1 MMTSESS
8 ESCADVPAASAAAAS
23 TMMEME
29 SASKKNDN
37 NVDSTDNADNTVG
50 EECDCVELRNIKYK
64 SMLLKKTSPK
74 QVTKHNL
81 NIDDFL
87 EKERTQNKED
97 QWVKLDKSMKMKK
110 MSAFV
115 EMYASEHV
123 LCAKDKVA
131 LYDFLTSSI
140 DQKKLVKTKE
150 VVYDKLTGTIK
161 SIPCLVHCPAS
172 VKKFTLKRCE
182 KRQSTLKSLA
192 PKNKVKAAKQS
203 SLVTS
208 ESSMQSAALPTSSSS
223 LSSLVE
229 T

>member
-8 ESCADVPAASAAAAS
+8 EICADVAAS
-23 TMMEME
+23 TIE
-29 SASKKNDN
+29 SNSKTNDDN
-37 NVDSTDNADNTVG
+37 AGDNADNVAV

-74 QVTKHNL
+74 QVTRHNL

-115 EMYASEHV
+115 EVYANEHV
-123 LCAKDKVA
+123 LCAKDKAA

-192 PKNKVKAAKQS
+192 PKNKVKAPKQS
-203 SLVTS
+203 LFSSSLAGA
-208 ESSMQSAALPTSSSS
+208 ESAQAPISSSSSSSSS

>member
-8 ESCADVPAASAAAAS
+8 ESCADVASTI
-23 TMMEME
+23 TMME
-29 SASKKNDN
+29 SNSKKNHDNTDNTDN
-37 NVDSTDNADNTVG
+37 NVDNAGNVVG
-50 EECDCVELRNIKYK
+50 EECDCIELRNIKYK

-74 QVTKHNL
+74 QITKHNL

-97 QWVKLDKSMKMKK
+97 HWVKLDKSMKIKK

-115 EMYASEHV
+115 EIYANENV
-123 LCAKDKVA
+123 LCAKDKVS

-140 DQKKLVKTKE
+140 EQKKLVKTKE

-203 SLVTS
+203 S
-208 ESSMQSAALPTSSSS
+208 SS
-223 LSSLVE
+223 LLAAAKSLEVQPPLSSFVE

>member
-8 ESCADVPAASAAAAS
+8 ESCADVSASAAAATI
-23 TMMEME
+23 TMME
-29 SASKKNDN
+29 SKFKTNHDTDN
-37 NVDSTDNADNTVG
+37 DNADNEDNNVIS

-115 EMYASEHV
+115 EIYANEHV

-150 VVYDKLTGTIK
+150 VIYDKLTGTIK

-192 PKNKVKAAKQS
+192 PKNKVKVAKPS

-208 ESSMQSAALPTSSSS
+208 ESSMQAATSS

>member
-8 ESCADVPAASAAAAS
+8 ESCADVPAAAAAAS
-23 TMMEME
+23 ASTMTEME

-115 EMYASEHV
+115 EVYANENV
-123 LCAKDKVA
+123 LCVKDKVA

-192 PKNKVKAAKQS
+192 PKNKVKAAKQPS
-203 SLVTS
+203 SL
-208 ESSMQSAALPTSSSS
+208 AAAAGS
-223 LSSLVE
+223 LQVQPSLSLVE

>member
-1 MMTSESS
+1 MTSESS
-8 ESCADVPAASAAAAS
+8 ECCADVAAAATTTI

-29 SASKKNDN
+29 SASKKNDDN
-37 NVDSTDNADNTVG
+37 AAADNADNVVG
-50 EECDCVELRNIKYK
+50 EECDCIELRNIKYK

-115 EMYASEHV
+115 DIYANEHV
-123 LCAKDKVA
+123 LCVKDKAA

-161 SIPCLVHCPAS
+161 SIPCLLHCPAS

-192 PKNKVKAAKQS
+192 PKNKVKAAKPSSFS
-203 SLVTS
+203 SLAAA
-208 ESSMQSAALPTSSSS
+208 ESVQPQTPSSS

>member
-8 ESCADVPAASAAAAS
+8 EYCADVAAD
-23 TMMEME
+23 TTTTITIVE
-29 SASKKNDN
+29 SSNSKTNDGNTDN
-37 NVDSTDNADNTVG
+37 NAENAADNVVVE

-74 QVTKHNL
+74 QVTRHNL

-115 EMYASEHV
+115 EIYASEHV
-123 LCAKDKVA
+123 LCVKDKAA

-150 VVYDKLTGTIK
+150 VVYDKSTGTIK

-192 PKNKVKAAKQS
+192 PKNKVKASK
-203 SLVTS
+203 
-208 ESSMQSAALPTSSSS
+208 PSSSS
-223 LSSLVE
+223 LLAAESLQVQQPSLSSFVE

>member
-8 ESCADVPAASAAAAS
+8 ESCADVSASAAATTI
-23 TMMEME
+23 TMME
-29 SASKKNDN
+29 SKFKTNHDTDN
-37 NVDSTDNADNTVG
+37 DNADNEDNNVIS

-115 EMYASEHV
+115 EMYANEHV

-150 VVYDKLTGTIK
+150 VIYDKLTGTIK

-192 PKNKVKAAKQS
+192 PKNKVKVAKPS

-208 ESSMQSAALPTSSSS
+208 ESSMQAATSS

>member
-8 ESCADVPAASAAAAS
+8 ESCANVPAAAAAAAAS
-23 TMMEME
+23 TMTEME

-115 EMYASEHV
+115 EVYANENV
-123 LCAKDKVA
+123 LCGKDKVA

-192 PKNKVKAAKQS
+192 PKNKVKTTKPS
-203 SLVTS
+203 S
-208 ESSMQSAALPTSSSS
+208 SSSSSS
-223 LSSLVE
+223 LAAAELVQPPI
-229 T
+229 

>member
-1 MMTSESS
+1 MTSESS
-8 ESCADVPAASAAAAS
+8 EICAGVAASAATI

-29 SASKKNDN
+29 SASKKNDD
-37 NVDSTDNADNTVG
+37 NVADNADNVVG

-115 EMYASEHV
+115 EVYASEHV
-123 LCAKDKVA
+123 LCAKDKAA

-192 PKNKVKAAKQS
+192 PKNKVKAVKQS
-203 SLVTS
+203 SSSLVAAA
-208 ESSMQSAALPTSSSS
+208 ESVRPQTPSSLS

>member
-8 ESCADVPAASAAAAS
+8 ECCADVAAD
-23 TMMEME
+23 TTTTITIVE
-29 SASKKNDN
+29 SNSKTNDDN
-37 NVDSTDNADNTVG
+37 SNADNVVG

-110 MSAFV
+110 MSMFV
-115 EMYASEHV
+115 EIYANEHI
-123 LCAKDKVA
+123 LCGKDKVA

-140 DQKKLVKTKE
+140 EQKKLVKTKE

-203 SLVTS
+203 S
-208 ESSMQSAALPTSSSS
+208 SSSLAAADSLQVQSS
-223 LSSLVE
+223 LSSFVE

>member
-1 MMTSESS
+1 MTTSEKCEDDSHDAREVIE
-8 ESCADVPAASAAAAS
+8 ESN
-23 TMMEME
+23 
-29 SASKKNDN
+29 SKRINNDN
-37 NVDSTDNADNTVG
+37 SDNNNDDIGANLDVVGDVDK
-50 EECDCVELRNIKYK
+50 ECDCVELRNIKYK

-115 EMYASEHV
+115 EMYANEHV

-140 DQKKLVKTKE
+140 EQKKLVKTKE

-203 SLVTS
+203 SSLAIDT
-208 ESSMQSAALPTSSSS
+208 QS
-223 LSSLVE
+223 
-229 T
+229 

>member
-1 MMTSESS
+1 MTTSEKCEDDSHDAREVIE
-8 ESCADVPAASAAAAS
+8 ESN
-23 TMMEME
+23 
-29 SASKKNDN
+29 SKIINNDN
-37 NVDSTDNADNTVG
+37 NNDDIGANLDVVGDVDK
-50 EECDCVELRNIKYK
+50 ECDCVELRNIKYK

-115 EMYASEHV
+115 EMYANEHV

-131 LYDFLTSSI
+131 LCDFLTSSI
-140 DQKKLVKTKE
+140 EQKKLVKTKE

-192 PKNKVKAAKQS
+192 PKNKVKAVKQS
-203 SLVTS
+203 SSSSLAAA
-208 ESSMQSAALPTSSSS
+208 ESAQVPTSSSS
-223 LSSLVE
+223 LSLSLSSLVE

>member
-1 MMTSESS
+1 MTSESS
-8 ESCADVPAASAAAAS
+8 ECCADVAASAAII
-23 TMMEME
+23 TMMEVE
-29 SASKKNDN
+29 SVSKKND
-37 NVDSTDNADNTVG
+37 DNADNAVG

-115 EMYASEHV
+115 EVYASEHV
-123 LCAKDKVA
+123 LCAKDKAA
-131 LYDFLTSSI
+131 LCDFLTSSI
-140 DQKKLVKTKE
+140 EQKKLVKTKE
-150 VVYDKLTGTIK
+150 VIYDKLTGTIK

-192 PKNKVKAAKQS
+192 PKNKVKAVKQS
-203 SLVTS
+203 SSSLVAAA
-208 ESSMQSAALPTSSSS
+208 ESVRPQTPSS

>member
-8 ESCADVPAASAAAAS
+8 ESCADVSDSAAAATI
-23 TMMEME
+23 TMME
-29 SASKKNDN
+29 SKFKTNHDTDN
-37 NVDSTDNADNTVG
+37 DNADNEDNNVIG

-115 EMYASEHV
+115 EIYANEHV

-150 VVYDKLTGTIK
+150 VIYDKLTGTIK

-192 PKNKVKAAKQS
+192 PKNKVKVAKPS

-208 ESSMQSAALPTSSSS
+208 ESSMQAATSS

>member
-8 ESCADVPAASAAAAS
+8 ESCAGVSAAAAAVAP
-23 TMMEME
+23 TITIMEME
-29 SASKKNDN
+29 SASEKND
-37 NVDSTDNADNTVG
+37 DNADNVVV

-74 QVTKHNL
+74 QVTRHNL

-115 EMYASEHV
+115 EVYANEHV

-140 DQKKLVKTKE
+140 EQKKLVKTKE
-150 VVYDKLTGTIK
+150 VVYDKLTGIIK

-203 SLVTS
+203 SSLAIDT
-208 ESSMQSAALPTSSSS
+208 QS
-223 LSSLVE
+223 
-229 T
+229 

>member
-8 ESCADVPAASAAAAS
+8 ERSCADVAAAS
-23 TMMEME
+23 TITMME
-29 SASKKNDN
+29 SNSKKNDN
-37 NVDSTDNADNTVG
+37 TDYNADNAGNVVG

-115 EMYASEHV
+115 EMYANEHV

-131 LYDFLTSSI
+131 LCDFLTSSI
-140 DQKKLVKTKE
+140 EQKKLVKTKE

-192 PKNKVKAAKQS
+192 PKNKVKAVKQS
-203 SLVTS
+203 SSSSLAAA
-208 ESSMQSAALPTSSSS
+208 ESAQVPTSSSS
-223 LSSLVE
+223 LSLSLSSLVE